1 MDRMLAWC
9 LLWLACLSGGAYGQW
24 SPPLV
29 RFDNFNQKFLD
40 PNKWATSS
48 PCFTWTVLDCV
59 REIQNGQLRLGV
71 RGFGATDS
79 NQGSQYAESE
89 LHFLRPST
97 IKSIATDLV
106 LRRLEGPACPDNAD
120 PPGGHAILQGTFFNS
135 GTGDPN
141 DDVQG
146 LLLIDNR
153 APSENPG
160 VADVCS
166 MLYWQGQ
173 FFNGVCLGSVRFG
186 QKIKAQLTWDQSNHQ
201 FLSSFTDPAT
211 GITAQESMPYSMP
224 DTRAAAAPD
233 KLIGVRVWGPN
244 CIGKQGLAS
253 DIEATFDN
261 VMVGASVR
269 ED

>member
-1 MDRMLAWC
+1 YEVIHDLSAVYCQFSRRWYFAHGSRASLTHARSRMQSQSTSTGGLIMDRMLACC
-9 LLWLACLSGGAYGQW
+9 LLWLACLSGSAYGQW

-106 LRRLEGPACPDNAD
+106 LRRL
-120 PPGGHAILQGTFFNS
+120 
-135 GTGDPN
+135 
-141 DDVQG
+141 
-146 LLLIDNR
+146 
-153 APSENPG
+153 
-160 VADVCS
+160 
-166 MLYWQGQ
+166 
-173 FFNGVCLGSVRFG
+173 
-186 QKIKAQLTWDQSNHQ
+186 
-201 FLSSFTDPAT
+201 
-211 GITAQESMPYSMP
+211 
-224 DTRAAAAPD
+224 
-233 KLIGVRVWGPN
+233 
-244 CIGKQGLAS
+244 
-253 DIEATFDN
+253 
-261 VMVGASVR
+261 
-269 ED
+269 